1 MNELAIV
8 KPYRCPRAISN
19 ASASPVL
26 KSRVS
31 YPIFCRIQSAE
42 KLSASSVFVV
52 QYRPK
57 GIFMKKAK
65 SASGDV
71 RPEYKTSDFK
81 KLERGK
87 YYERVK
93 ASSNVVVL
101 DPEVSVVFPNSAAV
115 NKALRSLVEVAT
127 SVSSLSSGSS
137 RSAHRRRSSGE
148 LKERRKAMQAVVGMW
163 KDRGEFSDPV
173 KYVRSLRRDKRMDRL
188 AKERS

>member
-1 MNELAIV
+1 
-8 KPYRCPRAISN
+8 
-19 ASASPVL
+19 
-26 KSRVS
+26 
-31 YPIFCRIQSAE
+31 
-42 KLSASSVFVV
+42 
-52 QYRPK
+52 
-57 GIFMKKAK
+57 MKKAK

-71 RPEYKTSDFK
+71 RPEYKRSDFK

-115 NKALRSLVEVAT
+115 NKALCSLVEVAT

-137 RSAHRRRSSGE
+137 RSAHRRRASGE

-163 KDRGEFSDPV
+163 RDRDEFSDPV
-173 KYVRSLRRDKRMDRL
+173 KYVRGLRRDKRMDRL